1 MAIRQLTIKSKTYYF
16 YNDLI
21 NIKNFKNN
29 KLKLDKKGVL
39 GNDVYYIGY
48 ITKKPQWHVFS
59 VNPLYLMIKK
69 IKGHFEED
77 KDKYLDG
84 DKYLIISSENGDIM
98 QKYQEVFD
106 GIKEIIK
113 KINDYGQ
120 PIKYDDN
127 YIKIKVNTDDNIPLN
142 KIIYF
147 PTITIIISITKKD
160 DKYYPQLFLD
170 DCLYEVLKC

>member
-1 MAIRQLTIKSKTYYF
+1 MAIRKINIKSKKYYF

-21 NIKNFKNN
+21 NIKNLNNN
-29 KLKLDKKGVL
+29 KLKLDKKDVL

-48 ITKKPQWHVFS
+48 ITKKKHV
-59 VNPLYLMIKK
+59 
-69 IKGHFEED
+69 HFEEI
-77 KDKYLDG
+77 DG
-84 DKYLIISSENGDIM
+84 DKYLIICSENGDII
-98 QKYQEVFD
+98 QKYQEAFD

-127 YIKIKVNTDDNIPLN
+127 YIKIKFNTGDYLFPYNNYNN
-142 KIIYF
+142 KICDE
-147 PTITIIISITKKD
+147 KD

-170 DCLYEVLKC
+170 DCLYEV